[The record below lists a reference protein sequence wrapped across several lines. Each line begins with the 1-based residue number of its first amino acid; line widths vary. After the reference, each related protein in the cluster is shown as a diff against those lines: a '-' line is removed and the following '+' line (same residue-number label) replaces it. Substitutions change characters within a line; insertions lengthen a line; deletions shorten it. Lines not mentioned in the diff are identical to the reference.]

1 MAAEV
6 GIDYATLK
14 TVIVN
19 EIVSMC
25 RWHRYALV
33 EAIYA
38 LSLTPSSIEWR
49 RGVRYVINTKNNG
62 LNFLTN
68 FIQETVFKY
77 GAV

>member
-33 EAIYA
+33 EAIYVF
-38 LSLTPSSIEWR
+38 SLTPSSIEWR